1 MLGQCS
7 RAVKAQL
14 TVWITINHS
23 STVTAVHLLLSFQ
36 MWVRMSASQLTE
48 ISVLRATE
56 LQADGLQ
63 SLWAKDLSSSQG
75 SAILRQ
81 CCAFSGYA
89 IHQTTPKPVRGC
101 CEPPAGCSEPGC
113 IQLPDL
119 GHLATTILPARD
131 VYAWSV
137 STMVLTAL
145 AVLAQT
151 SVGDVLHQ
159 VQL

>member
-56 LQADGLQ
+56 LQAGGLR
-63 SLWAKDLSSSQG
+63 SLWAKDLSSPQG

-89 IHQTTPKPVRGC
+89 IHQSTPKPVRGC
-101 CEPPAGCSEPGC
+101 CESPAGCSEPGFTGWAASSSQ
-113 IQLPDL
+113 IWDTWQQPSSQQGMFMLGVFLP
-119 GHLATTILPARD
+119 
-131 VYAWSV
+131 WC
-137 STMVLTAL
+137 
-145 AVLAQT
+145 
-151 SVGDVLHQ
+151 
-159 VQL
+159 

>member
-63 SLWAKDLSSSQG
+63 SLWAKDLSSPQG
-75 SAILRQ
+75 SAIGSAVRFLGMQSIRVPQ
-81 CCAFSGYA
+81 NLSEGAASPQQDAQSPASQVGLHPAPRSG
-89 IHQTTPKPVRGC
+89 TPGNNHPPSKGC
-101 CEPPAGCSEPGC
+101 LCLECFYHGA
-113 IQLPDL
+113 D
-119 GHLATTILPARD
+119 
-131 VYAWSV
+131 
-137 STMVLTAL
+137 STGGASTNL
-145 AVLAQT
+145 
-151 SVGDVLHQ
+151 SR
-159 VQL
+159 